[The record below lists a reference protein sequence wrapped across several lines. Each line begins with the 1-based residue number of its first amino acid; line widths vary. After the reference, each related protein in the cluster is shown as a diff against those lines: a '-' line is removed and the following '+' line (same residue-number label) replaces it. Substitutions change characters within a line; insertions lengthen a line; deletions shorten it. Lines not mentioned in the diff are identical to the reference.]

1 MQLLLAQF
9 TGSLRWVIRQ
19 ILQPSGIRS
28 GASTGCRGE
37 PKGIRSNNAV
47 KAERNSVLSDTLT

>member
-9 TGSLRWVIRQ
+9 TGSLRGVIRQ
-19 ILQPSGIRS
+19 ILQLSGIRTS
-28 GASTGCRGE
+28 AATGCRGD
-37 PKGIRSNNAV
+37 PKGIRSNNVV